1 MSEVKSIFG
10 DLQIEEAKDKCQTL
24 VELCKDFIKESKEF
38 TDYLIIE
45 DDRNKNN
52 VRWYSSKDL
61 FVSGMTMLIIHQEL
75 IEGTIQEYK
84 DEYGLTSI
92 IKRIES
98 MFRKVIAHNAET
110 IKPYEYLIN
119 FNECEKRIEGYDV

>member
-10 DLQIEEAKDKCQTL
+10 NFDEIELNDDDQNL

-84 DEYGLTSI
+84 DEHGLTSI

-110 IKPYEYLIN
+110 IRPYEYLIN

>member
-10 DLQIEEAKDKCQTL
+10 NFDEIELNDDDRNL

-52 VRWYSSKDL
+52 VRWYSSNEL

-75 IEGTIQEYK
+75 IEGTIQDYK
-84 DEYGLTSI
+84 NKHGLSQ
-92 IKRIES
+92 
-98 MFRKVIAHNAET
+98 HNG
-110 IKPYEYLIN
+110 K
-119 FNECEKRIEGYDV
+119 

>member
-1 MSEVKSIFG
+1 MPNVQSIFG
-10 DLQIEEAKDKCQTL
+10 NFNEIDLTNDDHGL
-24 VELCKDFIKESKEF
+24 VESCKDFIKESKEF

-75 IEGTIQEYK
+75 IEETIKEYK
-84 DEYGLTSI
+84 IKHGHTSV

-98 MFRKVIAHNAET
+98 MFIRAVEHNIET
-110 IKPYEYLIN
+110 IKPYEYLID
-119 FNECEKRIEGYDV
+119 FHECQKRIIGFET

>member
-1 MSEVKSIFG
+1 MSEIKSIFG
-10 DLQIEEAKDKCQTL
+10 DLQIEEAKDECQTL

-84 DEYGLTSI
+84 DEHGLTSI

-98 MFRKVIAHNAET
+98 MFRRIVEHNIET
-110 IKPYEYLIN
+110 IKPYEYLID
-119 FNECEKRIEGYDV
+119 FHECQKRIIGHET